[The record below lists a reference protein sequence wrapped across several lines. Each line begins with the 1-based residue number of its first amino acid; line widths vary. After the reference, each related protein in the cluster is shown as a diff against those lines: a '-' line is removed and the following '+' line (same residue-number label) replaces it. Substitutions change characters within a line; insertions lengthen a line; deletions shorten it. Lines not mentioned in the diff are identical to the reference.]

1 MKWPQPAWSA
11 HLKQLLANT
20 GRSKIMAVNEQ
31 DRDRR
36 RALFWFQIAIYGF
49 LLGNFAIQ
57 LYMSFTRDW

>member
-1 MKWPQPAWSA
+1 
-11 HLKQLLANT
+11 
-20 GRSKIMAVNEQ
+20 MAANEQ

-49 LLGNFAIQ
+49 LLANFGIQ